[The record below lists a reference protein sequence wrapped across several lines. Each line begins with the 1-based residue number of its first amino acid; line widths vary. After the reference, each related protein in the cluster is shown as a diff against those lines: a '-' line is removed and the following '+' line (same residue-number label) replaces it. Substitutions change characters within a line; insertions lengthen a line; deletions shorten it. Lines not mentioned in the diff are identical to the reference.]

1 MATALIRYL
10 GDLRTVSVHLKSGEK
25 ITTDAPTDNFGKG
38 EFFSP
43 TDLVASALGS
53 CALTI
58 MGIAAKEHNFSLKDA
73 YVEVTKI
80 MAQNPRRI
88 SEIIL
93 DFYFPDNT
101 YTEKE
106 KNIIKLCA
114 ETCPVAMSLHPEL
127 KKTIK
132 LHF

>member
-10 GDLRTVSVHLKSGEK
+10 GNLRTVSTHFKSGEK
-25 ITTDAPTDNFGKG
+25 IITDAPPDNLGKG

-58 MGIAAKEHNFSLKDA
+58 MGIASREHKFSLEGA

-80 MAQNPRRI
+80 MAPNPRRI

-93 DFYFPDNT
+93 DFYFPNNV

-106 KNIIKLCA
+106 KI
-114 ETCPVAMSLHPEL
+114 
-127 KKTIK
+127 
-132 LHF
+132 

>member
-1 MATALIRYL
+1 MKTALIRYI
-10 GDLRTVSVHLKSGEK
+10 GDLRTVSTHLKSGEK
-25 ITTDAPTDNFGKG
+25 IMTDAPPDNLGKG

-43 TDLVASALGS
+43 TDLIASAFGS

-58 MGIAAKEHNFSLKDA
+58 MGIASREHKFSIEGA

-80 MAQNPRRI
+80 MTTNPRKI
-88 SEIIL
+88 GEIIL
-93 DFYFPDNT
+93 DFYFPNNK

-114 ETCPVAMSLHPEL
+114 ETCPVSLSLNSEL
-127 KKTIK
+127 KKTIN